1 VTAAK
6 SVVVIARR
14 SACADFLCSIRC
26 LCTDPEETMV
36 VFPRILML
44 CLAMAI
50 SPGVRA
56 TAQASDMLI
65 VQGEE
70 FALNT
75 NPLETQ
81 LEQKQWKP
89 PEDAVISSANWRGYI
104 ATWEIKDD
112 KLFLK
117 EATIL
122 VSDPEDEDE
131 YLRKSITSELYPGAT
146 EVFAN
151 WYTGALIVPDGK
163 MTRYVHMGYG
173 SSFDHYQ
180 VFRVHA
186 GEIVEQLSMTGAE
199 FQAYKEKK
207 FAAFQKTEAY
217 AKAYTDFRK
226 EAPDLD
232 EAYAVDFIKSYFAET
247 YLSQ

>member
-1 VTAAK
+1 
-6 SVVVIARR
+6 
-14 SACADFLCSIRC
+14 
-26 LCTDPEETMV
+26 MV
-36 VFPRILML
+36 VFARVLMM

-50 SPGVRA
+50 SPAVHA
-56 TAQASDMLI
+56 TAQASDLLI
-65 VQGEE
+65 VEGDT

-104 ATWEIKDD
+104 ATWEIRGD

-122 VSDPEDEDE
+122 VEDPKEEDE

-146 EVFAN
+146 EVFAD

-180 VFRVHA
+180 VFRVRA
-186 GEIVEQLSMTGAE
+186 GEVVEHLSMTGAE
-199 FQAYKEKK
+199 FEAYKEKK
-207 FAAFQKTEAY
+207 FAAFRKTETY
-217 AKAYTDFRK
+217 AKAYADFRK
-226 EAPDLD
+226 EAAGLS
-232 EAYAVDFIKSYFAET
+232 EAHAEDFIKSYFAET

>member
-1 VTAAK
+1 MAFL
-6 SVVVIARR
+6 ARV
-14 SACADFLCSIRC
+14 L
-26 LCTDPEETMV
+26 MV
-36 VFPRILML
+36 
-44 CLAMAI
+44 CLAMAV
-50 SPGVRA
+50 SPAVNA
-56 TAQASDMLI
+56 TAQASDEL
-65 VQGEE
+65 VVEGKK

-89 PEDAVISSANWRGYI
+89 PKEAIISSANWRGYI
-104 ATWEIKDD
+104 ATWEIRDD

-122 VSDPEDEDE
+122 VSDPKDEHE
-131 YLRKSITSELYPGAT
+131 YLRKPITSELYPGAT
-146 EVFAN
+146 EVLAD

-163 MTRYVHMGYG
+163 MIHYVHMGYG

-180 VFRVHA
+180 VFRVRA
-186 GEIVEQLSMTGAE
+186 GAVVEHLSMTGAE
-199 FQAYKEKK
+199 FEVYREKK
-207 FAAFQKTEAY
+207 FAAFRKTEAY
-217 AKAYTDFRK
+217 AKAYADFRK
-226 EAPDLD
+226 EAADLD

>member
-1 VTAAK
+1 
-6 SVVVIARR
+6 
-14 SACADFLCSIRC
+14 
-26 LCTDPEETMV
+26 MV
-36 VFPRILML
+36 
-44 CLAMAI
+44 CLAMAL
-50 SPGVRA
+50 SPVVNA
-56 TAQASDMLI
+56 TAQASDELI
-65 VQGEE
+65 VEGKK

-89 PEDAVISSANWRGYI
+89 PKEAVISSANWRGYI

-122 VSDPEDEDE
+122 VSDPKDEHE
-131 YLRKSITSELYPGAT
+131 YLRKPITSDLYPGAT
-146 EVFAN
+146 EVLAD

-163 MTRYVHMGYG
+163 MTHYVHMGYG

-180 VFRVHA
+180 VFRVRA
-186 GEIVEQLSMTGAE
+186 GAVVEHLSMTGAE
-199 FQAYKEKK
+199 FEVYREKK
-207 FAAFQKTEAY
+207 FAAFRKTEAY
-217 AKAYTDFRK
+217 AKAYADFRK
-226 EAPDLD
+226 EAADLD

>member
-1 VTAAK
+1 MAVLA
-6 SVVVIARR
+6 
-14 SACADFLCSIRC
+14 
-26 LCTDPEETMV
+26 
-36 VFPRILML
+36 RILMV
-44 CLAMAI
+44 CLAVAV
-50 SPGVRA
+50 SPAANA
-56 TAQASDMLI
+56 TAQASDELI
-65 VQGEE
+65 VEGKT

-75 NPLETQ
+75 NPLEAQ

-89 PEDAVISSANWRGYI
+89 PEEAVISSANWRGYI
-104 ATWEIKDD
+104 ATWEIRDG

-122 VSDPEDEDE
+122 VSDPKDEHA
-131 YLRKSITSELYPGAT
+131 YLRKPITGDLYPGAT
-146 EVFAN
+146 EVLAD

-180 VFRVHA
+180 VFRVRA
-186 GEIVEQLSMTGAE
+186 GAVVERLSMTGAE
-199 FQAYKEKK
+199 FEVYREKK
-207 FAAFQKTEAY
+207 FAAFRNTESY
-217 AKAYTDFRK
+217 AKAYADFRK